1 MSKNNY
7 QLALDE
13 FEYSQKLRRDFH
25 ENPELGFQEFRTSE
39 IVANELEGFG
49 IEVKRNVGKTGV
61 VGLVRGDNPG
71 PVLMLR
77 FDMDALPITE
87 GNSCDYVSKNVGV
100 MHACG
105 HDAHTAIGLTIAKI
119 VSKNLDKLK
128 GTIKFLFQP
137 AEEGLGGALAVI
149 QDGALTAPKPDYCL
163 GLHIWNDKEVGW
175 VGVNHGPMM
184 AGADTFEIKV
194 NGKGG
199 HGGMPNFA
207 IDPILCSAQI
217 ITSIQSIVSRNV
229 SPLDQAVV
237 SFGSIKGGT
246 TFNVIPDVVKL
257 AGTIRTFDSGIRE
270 MVIKRIETISHDIGS
285 AMGCEVEFLV
295 NEITP
300 AVINNSEIAS
310 KLENVVLSKD
320 FITNVISN
328 YQTMGSEDFS
338 LYLNEIPGC
347 FFFVGSANEEKGLS
361 YGHHHPKFDFDEKV
375 LPIAVSIMLDLVD
388 SF

>member
-1 MSKNNY
+1 
-7 QLALDE
+7 
-13 FEYSQKLRRDFH
+13 
-25 ENPELGFQEFRTSE
+25 
-39 IVANELEGFG
+39 
-49 IEVKRNVGKTGV
+49 
-61 VGLVRGDNPG
+61 
-71 PVLMLR
+71 
-77 FDMDALPITE
+77 
-87 GNSCDYVSKNVGV
+87 
-100 MHACG
+100 
-105 HDAHTAIGLTIAKI
+105 
-119 VSKNLDKLK
+119 
-128 GTIKFLFQP
+128 
-137 AEEGLGGALAVI
+137 
-149 QDGALTAPKPDYCL
+149 
-163 GLHIWNDKEVGW
+163 
-175 VGVNHGPMM
+175 
-184 AGADTFEIKV
+184 
-194 NGKGG
+194 
-199 HGGMPNFA
+199 
-207 IDPILCSAQI
+207 
-217 ITSIQSIVSRNV
+217 
-229 SPLDQAVV
+229 
-237 SFGSIKGGT
+237 
-246 TFNVIPDVVKL
+246 
-257 AGTIRTFDSGIRE
+257 